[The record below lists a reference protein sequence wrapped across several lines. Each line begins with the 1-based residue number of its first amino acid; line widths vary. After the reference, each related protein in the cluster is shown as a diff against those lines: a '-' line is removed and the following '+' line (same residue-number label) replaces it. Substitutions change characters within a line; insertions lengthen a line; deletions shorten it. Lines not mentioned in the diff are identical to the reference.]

1 MPSLGRYQWEDCVVT
16 LYAFDGTWNDS
27 SAPEDQRDARK
38 DTNVHRFR
46 ALYGGSCEY
55 RDGVGTR
62 YGFVGKL
69 VGGLT
74 GAGAQSRIEEQ
85 FQTLKTRFAAGDT
98 DIDIVGYSRGA
109 AIARMFVQRIEHDFY
124 ELTRG
129 GHPLESPPK
138 IRFLGLFDT
147 VASFGVPWSENEG
160 DFKPDIPEFVE
171 HTFHAMALDETR
183 ETFGIER
190 CLGNRTKITEVWFRG
205 GHGDIGGN
213 ATYAER
219 KGSEVSNRERSDVAL
234 NWMLAKANA
243 CGVPVPSRVADAP
256 VAKLK
261 HDAPVTA
268 LKEPISIGNAGTLSR
283 RIHIGDLV
291 HHSVERIELTRGI
304 DGRLL
309 RRIATLTR
317 IEDGTLEARAEAFHW
332 IPPLETQRGPD
343 NVPMKDATPSLVLLS
358 LRRYPFDV
366 LPART
371 WNAWMEIWKIS
382 DRTVASG
389 REDEFWAPTAADRAL
404 AWDIYVEL
412 RTRIAVQELRDD
424 EGDDASALTSIYKLF
439 QLSRESMRQHGVGC
453 AHTGALLTA
462 FLNQKVRP
470 FTAAWHKRS
479 VDEAWDTNPG
489 VARPEF
495 RDALRGV
502 QPVLRELA
510 DALSNLADARL

>member
-1 MPSLGRYQWEDCVVT
+1 VA

-27 SAPEDQRDARK
+27 SAPDDQRDARK

-46 ALYGGSCEY
+46 ALYNGSCEY
-55 RDGVGTR
+55 KDGVGTR
-62 YGFVGKL
+62 YGFVGKI

-85 FQTLKTRFAAGDT
+85 FKALKTRFTAGDT

-109 AIARMFVQRIEHDFY
+109 AIARMFVQRIGHDFY
-124 ELTRG
+124 ELERG
-129 GHPLESPPK
+129 GKPLESPPK

-147 VASFGVPWSENEG
+147 VASFGIPWSQNEG
-160 DFKPDIPEFVE
+160 DFKPEIPEFVE

-190 CLGNRTKITEVWFRG
+190 CLGNRNTITEVWFRG
-205 GHGDIGGN
+205 GHGDVGGN
-213 ATYAER
+213 ATYVER

-243 CGVPVPSRVADAP
+243 CGVPVPAKVSDAP
-256 VAKLK
+256 VAKLES
-261 HDAPVTA
+261 DAPVTA

-309 RRIATLTR
+309 RRIGTLTR
-317 IEDGTLEARAEAFHW
+317 IEDATLEARADAFNW

-343 NVPMKDATPSLVLLS
+343 NVATSDATPSLVQLS

-382 DRTVASG
+382 DRAVASG

-412 RTRIAVQELRDD
+412 RTRVAVQELGDD
-424 EGDDASALTSIYKLF
+424 EGDDATALKSIYELF
-439 QLSRESMRQHGVGC
+439 PLSRECMRKHGVGC

-470 FTAAWHKRS
+470 FTAAWHKKS
-479 VDEAWDTNPG
+479 VNEEWGKNPG
-489 VARPEF
+489 VARPDF
-495 RDALRGV
+495 REALRRV

-510 DALSNLADARL
+510 TALSNLGDARL